1 MALQATLAEQ
11 PVLPAQ
17 VWTRLAADV
26 RQKTI
31 CFMAQLAYNF
41 VAAQADGPI
50 KEVQVCSPT
59 SPPIKSGPSTSTG
72 KP

>member
-11 PVLPAQ
+11 PVLPAE

-41 VAAQADGPI
+41 LAAQADFPV
-50 KEVQVCSPT
+50 KEAQLCSST

>member
-31 CFMAQLAYNF
+31 DFMAQLAYNF
-41 VAAQADGPI
+41 VAAQADFLV
-50 KEVQVCSPT
+50 KEAQQCLPT
-59 SPPIKSGPSTSTG
+59 SPPIKSDPSTSTG
-72 KP
+72 KL

>member
-17 VWTRLAADV
+17 VWTRLAVDV

-41 VAAQADGPI
+41 VAAQADFPV
-50 KEVQVCSPT
+50 KEAQQCLPT
-59 SPPIKSGPSTSTG
+59 SPPIKSGRNTSTG

>member
-11 PVLPAQ
+11 SVLPAQ
-17 VWTRLAADV
+17 VWSRLAADV

-31 CFMAQLAYNF
+31 DFVAQLAYNF
-41 VAAQADGPI
+41 VAAQTDFLV
-50 KEVQVCSPT
+50 KEAPSCLPT
-59 SPPIKSGPSTSTG
+59 SPPIKSDPSTSTG